1 MNKRETQTYHQQSN
15 NRGRIMRY
23 NIGTVIK
30 TQHIMN
36 KRETQNY
43 RKQSDN
49 RGRITRYNIGLMLRL
64 MLGTESRVRRFIS
77 GSIATNLQRGEMQY
91 KSKYSIRI
99 VWNDV
104 TIFMHKQIK
113 AK

>member
-15 NRGRIMRY
+15 NRSRIM
-23 NIGTVIK
+23 
-30 TQHIMN
+30 
-36 KRETQNY
+36 
-43 RKQSDN
+43 
-49 RGRITRYNIGLMLRL
+49 RYNIGLMLRL

-77 GSIATNLQRGEMQY
+77 GSMAMNSQCGEIRY
-91 KSKYSIRI
+91 KSKNSIRV

-104 TIFMHKQIK
+104 TIFMSKKNK

>member
-1 MNKRETQTYHQQSN
+1 MNKRETQTYHQQS
-15 NRGRIMRY
+15 
-23 NIGTVIK
+23 
-30 TQHIMN
+30 
-36 KRETQNY
+36 
-43 RKQSDN
+43 SN

-77 GSIATNLQRGEMQY
+77 GSMTTNLQRGEMEY
-91 KSKYSIRI
+91 KSKNSIRV

-104 TIFMHKQIK
+104 TIFMHKQNK

>member
-1 MNKRETQTYHQQSN
+1 
-15 NRGRIMRY
+15 
-23 NIGTVIK
+23 
-30 TQHIMN
+30 MN

-43 RKQSDN
+43 RQQSDN

-77 GSIATNLQRGEMQY
+77 GSMAMDSQCGAKKYN
-91 KSKYSIRI
+91 SKNSIRI

-104 TIFMHKQIK
+104 TIFMSKK
-113 AK
+113 NKYK